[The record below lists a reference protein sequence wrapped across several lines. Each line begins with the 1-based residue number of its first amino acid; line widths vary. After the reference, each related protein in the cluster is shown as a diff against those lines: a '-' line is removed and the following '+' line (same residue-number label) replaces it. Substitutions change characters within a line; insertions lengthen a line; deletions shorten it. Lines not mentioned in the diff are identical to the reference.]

1 MTGSDGCTAIDTV
14 TLKNKDCSSI
24 DEELLMKDIQIYPN
38 PSDGLFSVSMTNL
51 ESQEQF
57 SIELINSL
65 GKVVET
71 QNVQSMGS
79 ELSHSF
85 DMRHLPNGLY
95 HIHFNSNI
103 RRAYKRVI
111 LQ

>member
-1 MTGSDGCTAIDTV
+1 
-14 TLKNKDCSSI
+14 
-24 DEELLMKDIQIYPN
+24 
-38 PSDGLFSVSMTNL
+38 MTNL

-85 DMRHLPNGLY
+85 DMMHLPNGLY